1 VWVSARS
8 RSIIGTMTSFP
19 GASFLGR
26 FGLDEHNL
34 RESISGGVSGTAM
47 IVVTHPLDTIKTQ
60 IQLQHKTAAGGD
72 TSSAVKNMGILR
84 TALAIYK
91 GPDGPKGFFFGVQAA
106 LVQGAGKVA
115 LQFSIFGQLN
125 RTIGKA
131 WADRYGSGGEQTAAD
146 KRTQRAVAGTCA
158 GCVESML
165 WTSPTERLKVVRQ
178 DMVRGTGRAAHEGAQ
193 FRGPIHTTMELF
205 RTEGPLAL
213 HRGALPTLLRQGT
226 QLGFRFALYSDV
238 KNGIDY
244 VFAGSKREG
253 TLGEIQKFVQTM
265 VSGASVGVL
274 GTILNNPLDV
284 IKTRM
289 QRAGSEGTFRETIS
303 TILREEGVRGFYRGL
318 AARCLKVGMRLSII
332 FSVFEKSNQSMG
344 GKPL

>member
-1 VWVSARS
+1 MA
-8 RSIIGTMTSFP
+8 SFP
-19 GASFLGR
+19 SASFLGR
-26 FGLDEHNL
+26 LGLDEHYL
-34 RESISGGVSGTAM
+34 RESFSGGVSGTAM

-72 TSSAVKNMGILR
+72 TSSAMKNMGISS
-84 TALAIYK
+84 TAQAIYR

-125 RTIGKA
+125 RRIEKA
-131 WADRYGSGGEQTAAD
+131 WADHYGSGTGEQTAAE

-158 GCVESML
+158 GCIESML
-165 WTSPTERLKVVRQ
+165 WTAPTERLKVVRQ

-193 FRGPIHTTMELF
+193 FRGPIHTALELF
-205 RTEGPLAL
+205 KTEGPLAL

-226 QLGFRFALYSDV
+226 QIGFRFALYPDI
-238 KNGIDY
+238 KRGLDY

-253 TLGEIQKFVQTM
+253 TLGDIQTFVQTM

-289 QRAGSEGTFRETIS
+289 QRAGSEGTFLGTTS
-303 TILREEGVRGFYRGL
+303 TILREEGVKGFYRGL

-332 FSVFEKSNQSMG
+332 FSVFEKTNQSMG
-344 GKPL
+344 GKSL